1 MKKLS
6 VFNILV
12 LSQALSLLGTALTNF
27 AIGVWAYQ
35 KAGNVTDFTW
45 IAIAGALP
53 GLLFTPIAG
62 TLADRWSRRKILLFG
77 QIGSMFCTLALVS
90 LFLNN
95 ELEIYRIFIIV
106 SISSIFAAFMVP
118 AFSASVPLLVDKEK
132 LGQANGTV
140 TLFFG
145 MAQMLG
151 PGLSGFAIDQYGINA
166 VFIFDFLTFLI
177 GIFVL
182 SVIKIPSPKPGDHIE
197 EEKGSMLGEMQFA
210 WNYMRN
216 KKGLMGVV
224 GINAMLFLNV
234 GAMQVLILPMVL
246 GFATRTDLGLIQSIG
261 GIGVIIGGSIMMS
274 WGGPK
279 KKVVGSFLGCAVV
292 GLVLVFLPMFKSVAI
307 LAIGSVIMMSA
318 IPIASANTQVIWQRK
333 VAPEVQARVF
343 AFRNAISNAMVPVGY
358 LISGRLA
365 DQVFEPNL
373 AVGGAWADSLGLIY
387 GVGDGRGAAA
397 MITMFGLISL
407 LVLIASWLN
416 PNIREIEDRLPE
428 YPLAQDDPIEGAA
441 VKDKTDANTE
451 GVATA

>member
-1 MKKLS
+1 M
-6 VFNILV
+6 
-12 LSQALSLLGTALTNF
+12 LGTALTNF
-27 AIGVWAYQ
+27 GIGVWAYQ
-35 KAGNVTDFTW
+35 KAGNVSDFTW

-53 GLLFTPIAG
+53 SLLLTPFAG
-62 TLADRWSRRKILLFG
+62 ALADRYSRRKILLFG

-95 ELEIYRIFIIV
+95 ELEIHRIFIIV
-106 SISSIFAAFMVP
+106 AISSIFGSFMVP
-118 AFSASVPLLVDKEK
+118 AFSASVPMLVKQEK

-151 PGLSGFAIDQYGINA
+151 PGISAFVIDNYGINA
-166 VFIFDFLTFLI
+166 VFIFDFFSFLV

-182 SVIKIPSPKPGDHIE
+182 AVIRIPSPKPGEHVV
-197 EEKGSMLGEMQFA
+197 EEKGKLIEEMKFA
-210 WNYMRN
+210 WTYMRG

-224 GINAMLFLNV
+224 GINAMLFLNI

-246 GFATRTDLGLIQSIG
+246 GFATRTDLGMIQSIG
-261 GIGVIIGGSIMMS
+261 GIGVIIGGTIMMA
-274 WGGPK
+274 WGGPQR
-279 KKVVGSFLGCAVV
+279 KVVGSFLGCTLV
-292 GLVLVFLPMFKSVAI
+292 GLALVFIPMFKSVAI
-307 LAIGSVIMMSA
+307 LAIGSIIITASV
-318 IPIASANTQVIWQRK
+318 PIASACTQVIWQRK

-343 AFRNAISNAMVPVGY
+343 SFRNAISNAMVPVGY

-365 DQVFEPNL
+365 DSVFEPNL

-387 GVGDGRGAAA
+387 GVGEGRGAAV

-407 LVLIASWLN
+407 VVLVLSWLN

-428 YPLAQDDPIEGAA
+428 YPVEPEATSGHKEDGDREGAEI
-441 VKDKTDANTE
+441 KRDE
-451 GVATA
+451 GVAPA